1 MIRALFTQRKVKE
14 NFQEKL
20 NQLVPKLLVKKSWD
34 QNLSNVIC
42 QSLKKKKKKKKN
54 MSSFVKYFFIYIK
67 GNTWLKKSGNNKKT
81 ENNRETLHMLKSPK
95 LQIKKT
101 RLTHFNMLHF
111 TWKPVV

>member
-54 MSSFVKYFFIYIK
+54 EFLRGVFFY
-67 GNTWLKKSGNNKKT
+67 LNK
-81 ENNRETLHMLKSPK
+81 REH
-95 LQIKKT
+95 
-101 RLTHFNMLHF
+101 
-111 TWKPVV
+111 VD

>member
-42 QSLKKKKKKKKN
+42 QSLKKKKYE
-54 MSSFVKYFFIYIK
+54 FLRGVFFYLHK
-67 GNTWLKKSGNNKKT
+67 
-81 ENNRETLHMLKSPK
+81 REH
-95 LQIKKT
+95 
-101 RLTHFNMLHF
+101 
-111 TWKPVV
+111 VA

>member
-42 QSLKKKKKKKKN
+42 QSLKKKKKYE
-54 MSSFVKYFFIYIK
+54 FLRGVFFYLHK
-67 GNTWLKKSGNNKKT
+67 
-81 ENNRETLHMLKSPK
+81 REH
-95 LQIKKT
+95 
-101 RLTHFNMLHF
+101 
-111 TWKPVV
+111 VA

>member
-42 QSLKKKKKKKKN
+42 QSLKKIYE
-54 MSSFVKYFFIYIK
+54 FLRGVFFYLHK
-67 GNTWLKKSGNNKKT
+67 
-81 ENNRETLHMLKSPK
+81 REY
-95 LQIKKT
+95 
-101 RLTHFNMLHF
+101 
-111 TWKPVV
+111 VA

>member
-42 QSLKKKKKKKKN
+42 QSLKKKKKKKN
-54 MSSFVKYFFIYIK
+54 EFLRGVFFYLHK
-67 GNTWLKKSGNNKKT
+67 
-81 ENNRETLHMLKSPK
+81 REH
-95 LQIKKT
+95 
-101 RLTHFNMLHF
+101 
-111 TWKPVV
+111 VA

>member
-42 QSLKKKKKKKKN
+42 QSLKKKKKKKKILVP
-54 MSSFVKYFFIYIK
+54 SWSIF
-67 GNTWLKKSGNNKKT
+67 L
-81 ENNRETLHMLKSPK
+81 
-95 LQIKKT
+95 
-101 RLTHFNMLHF
+101 F
-111 TWKPVV
+111 T

>member
-42 QSLKKKKKKKKN
+42 QSLKKKKKKN
-54 MSSFVKYFFIYIK
+54 KYDFLRGVFFYLHK
-67 GNTWLKKSGNNKKT
+67 G
-81 ENNRETLHMLKSPK
+81 EH
-95 LQIKKT
+95 
-101 RLTHFNMLHF
+101 
-111 TWKPVV
+111 VA

>member
-42 QSLKKKKKKKKN
+42 QSLKKKYE
-54 MSSFVKYFFIYIK
+54 FLRGVFFYLHK
-67 GNTWLKKSGNNKKT
+67 
-81 ENNRETLHMLKSPK
+81 REH
-95 LQIKKT
+95 
-101 RLTHFNMLHF
+101 
-111 TWKPVV
+111 VA

>member
-42 QSLKKKKKKKKN
+42 QSLKKKKKKKK
-54 MSSFVKYFFIYIK
+54 I
-67 GNTWLKKSGNNKKT
+67 
-81 ENNRETLHMLKSPK
+81 
-95 LQIKKT
+95 
-101 RLTHFNMLHF
+101 
-111 TWKPVV
+111 

>member
-42 QSLKKKKKKKKN
+42 QSLKKKKKKKK
-54 MSSFVKYFFIYIK
+54 K
-67 GNTWLKKSGNNKKT
+67 
-81 ENNRETLHMLKSPK
+81 
-95 LQIKKT
+95 
-101 RLTHFNMLHF
+101 
-111 TWKPVV
+111 

>member
-34 QNLSNVIC
+34 QNLMSFVNP
-42 QSLKKKKKKKKN
+42 SKKKKKKN
-54 MSSFVKYFFIYIK
+54 MSSFVEYFFIYIK
-67 GNTWLKKSGNNKKT
+67 GNTWLNKSGNNKKT

>member
-42 QSLKKKKKKKKN
+42 QSLKKKKKKKK
-54 MSSFVKYFFIYIK
+54 KYEFLRGVFFYLHK
-67 GNTWLKKSGNNKKT
+67 
-81 ENNRETLHMLKSPK
+81 REH
-95 LQIKKT
+95 
-101 RLTHFNMLHF
+101 
-111 TWKPVV
+111 VA

>member
-42 QSLKKKKKKKKN
+42 QFLKKKNKKKYE
-54 MSSFVKYFFIYIK
+54 FLRGVFFYLHK
-67 GNTWLKKSGNNKKT
+67 
-81 ENNRETLHMLKSPK
+81 REH
-95 LQIKKT
+95 
-101 RLTHFNMLHF
+101 
-111 TWKPVV
+111 VA

>member
-42 QSLKKKKKKKKN
+42 QSLKKKKKKKYE
-54 MSSFVKYFFIYIK
+54 VLREVFFYLHK
-67 GNTWLKKSGNNKKT
+67 
-81 ENNRETLHMLKSPK
+81 REH
-95 LQIKKT
+95 
-101 RLTHFNMLHF
+101 
-111 TWKPVV
+111 VA